1 MTKRSAMSAYYLSA
15 LWPGAGHL
23 HVRQSKTG
31 IAFAV
36 SWPIHIVILAL
47 ACTRGMLFGI
57 QSGDP
62 LHLLPSVLLWSALA
76 LLWVGALISLGRRM
90 AKRGHSTRTYWS
102 HAFSKFGRDKKG
114 IVGISLV
121 GVALIL
127 ALYSP
132 FLSPYDP
139 TAMDLDNLLEG
150 PTWTHPFGTD
160 DYGQDILSR
169 IVYGARIAL
178 GIGACAT
185 LINMLWGGFLG
196 VIAGFYRGVVD
207 SAVMRF
213 LEVINSIPYL
223 VLVIF
228 VVGTFGSSPQMLV
241 ITLGL
246 FGLYPA
252 RIIRSK
258 VLSVREGE
266 YVTAARALGAKNSYI
281 IFRHI
286 IPNSMAPL
294 LVVTTMQIGINII
307 MIAGLSFLGFGV
319 RPPTPSWGAML
330 QAAQQYTVS
339 HPTLAIFPG
348 LAIMLTVL
356 GFNLLGDSLR
366 DALDPSLSM

>member
-1 MTKRSAMSAYYLSA
+1 MMATYFLSIV
-15 LWPGAGHL
+15 WPGAGHL
-23 HVRQSKTG
+23 LQKKKAGVGIGMFWLLHV
-31 IAFAV
+31 IVLIFAG
-36 SWPIHIVILAL
+36 A
-47 ACTRGMLFGI
+47 RGMLFGL
-57 QSGDP
+57 QSSDE
-62 LHLLPSVLLWSALA
+62 HYLLPSLFLVGVLTATWIGA
-76 LLWVGALISLGRRM
+76 LLSLYRHRGGRVQR
-90 AKRGHSTRTYWS
+90 SRTYWT
-102 HAFSKFGRDKKG
+102 HAALKFGRDKKG
-114 IVGISLV
+114 VLGALLV
-121 GVALIL
+121 GL
-127 ALYSP
+127 ALMLALFSP
-132 FLSPYDP
+132 FLAPYNP
-139 TAMDLDNLLEG
+139 TAMDLDNLLDT
-150 PTWTHPFGTD
+150 PSWQHPFGTD

-185 LINMLWGGFLG
+185 LINMCWGGFLG
-196 VIAGFYRGVVD
+196 VIAGFYRGIVD
-207 SAVMRF
+207 STVMRF
-213 LEVINSIPYL
+213 LEVMNSIPYL

-228 VVGTFGSSPQMLV
+228 VIGIFGSSPQMLV
-241 ITLGL
+241 VTLGL

-258 VLSVREGE
+258 VLSVREAE
-266 YVTAARALGAKNSYI
+266 YVTAARALGAGNRYI

-307 MIAGLSFLGFGV
+307 MVAGLSFLGFGV

-339 HPTLAIFPG
+339 HPALAIFPG
-348 LAIMLTVL
+348 VAIMLTVL